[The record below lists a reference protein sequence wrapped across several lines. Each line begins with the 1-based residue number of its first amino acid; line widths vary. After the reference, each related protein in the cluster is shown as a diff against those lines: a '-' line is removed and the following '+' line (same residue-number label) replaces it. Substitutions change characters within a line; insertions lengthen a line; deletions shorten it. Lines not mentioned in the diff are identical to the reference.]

1 MRTRPLTQRQSWID
15 KYILSQCDLLACLY
29 PQKFIE
35 HCIEAITET
44 SDNGG
49 QIFIAG
55 NGGSAAMANHFAI
68 DINKCANDGTPD
80 LNIRCHSLAANVSEI
95 TAWANDTGLSNC
107 FEAQLSRLSKKGD
120 TFLAVSTSGTSRNVV
135 LAAEYARAT
144 GLYVLA
150 LTSERAE
157 ACWSVLNHAHEA
169 LVVPSSHYGRVEDCH
184 SIVLHA
190 IAYAFAEG
198 HAFNHPK
205 LTEPL
210 LNQGLKTR
218 EP

>member
-1 MRTRPLTQRQSWID
+1 LHPG
-15 KYILSQCDLLACLY
+15 
-29 PQKFIE
+29 KFIE
-35 HCIEAITET
+35 HCVEAITET
-44 SDNGG
+44 SENGG

-80 LNIRCHSLAANVSEI
+80 LNIRCRSLAANVSEI
-95 TAWANDTGLSNC
+95 TAWANDTDFSNC
-107 FEAQLSRLSKKGD
+107 FEAQLSRLAKKGD
-120 TFLAVSTSGTSRNVV
+120 TFLAVSTSGTSSNVV
-135 LAAEYARAT
+135 LASEHARAN

-150 LTSERAE
+150 LTSEKAKE
-157 ACWSVLNHAHEA
+157 ADWSVLNHAHEA
-169 LVVPSSHYGRVEDCH
+169 LIVPSSHYGRVEDCH

-198 HAFNHPK
+198 RAFNHPK

-210 LNQGLKTR
+210 LNQVLKTR